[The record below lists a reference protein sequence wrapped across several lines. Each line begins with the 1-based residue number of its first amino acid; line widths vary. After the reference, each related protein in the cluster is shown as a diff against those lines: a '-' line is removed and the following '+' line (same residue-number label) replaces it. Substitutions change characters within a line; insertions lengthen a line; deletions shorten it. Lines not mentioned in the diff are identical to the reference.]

1 MYDAA
6 TGIQKDLTIA
16 SDADYGKKYMEIKI
30 TDRDDLKKIFDTCPF
45 NPNFQVSIQ
54 ADGNLRKIP
63 RNAEFGIT
71 GYVRICL
78 NGEVEIWSKNKENE

>member
-6 TGIQKDLTIA
+6 TGIKNDLTIA
-16 SDADYGKKYMEIKI
+16 SDADYGKNYEEIEI
-30 TDRDDLKKIFDTCPF
+30 TDREDLKKIFNTYPF
-45 NPNFQVSIQ
+45 NPIFQVSIQ
-54 ADGNLRKIP
+54 ADGELRKIP